1 MILFEYYKITYHQK
15 MICNFI
21 EAPSKVS
28 GIFTNQRVIFQYQ
41 KHKIKLKKK
50 INPNILLWII

>member
-1 MILFEYYKITYHQK
+1 

-28 GIFTNQRVIFQYQ
+28 GMFTNHRVMFQYQ
-41 KHKIKLKKK
+41 KHKIKLEKK
-50 INPNILLWII
+50 NTLP